1 MTSNDTK
8 AKDSMNL
15 VFFKSPNQP
24 GKVSELLKAVDSF
37 QGAFDVFL
45 CPWNESERKGSQA
58 TLIDFERCIVEF
70 SAVADAIGLIA
81 SNLINDHFVI
91 KKSVADDERIYSYS
105 RLLIGLQLQM
115 KAIEAKYSG
124 LELAQLVCARP
135 QPSDDQGAAQ

>member
-1 MTSNDTK
+1 MSNNDAK

-24 GKVSELLKAVDSF
+24 GKISELLKAVDSF

-45 CPWNESERKGSQA
+45 CPWNEAERKDSQA
-58 TLIDFERCIVEF
+58 TLIDFESCIVEF
-70 SAVADAIGLIA
+70 SAVADAVGLIA
-81 SNLINDHFVI
+81 SNLINDRFI
-91 KKSVADDERIYSYS
+91 PKKSVADDERIHSYS

-135 QPSDDQGAAQ
+135 QESDNQVAAL